1 MKMTTPV
8 LKRELQGV
16 IVSNKQL
23 LDSFNSL
30 SNKNKLAI
38 ISALGIGE
46 EEFKSSIE
54 SYIETLN
61 GYLSK
66 IKEV

>member
-23 LDSFNSL
+23 LGSFNSL
-30 SNKNKLAI
+30 SNKNKLSI

-61 GYLSK
+61 WYLSK

>member
-8 LKRELQGV
+8 LKRVLQGV